1 MNFLIRLTL
10 KKNLGMGEVTVL
22 QKEIKIGYNDAEKKG
37 FINFRLNRHE
47 VFN

>member
-1 MNFLIRLTL
+1 MSYSKKL
-10 KKNLGMGEVTVL
+10 KLDTMMF
-22 QKEIKIGYNDAEKKG
+22 QKKG

>member
-1 MNFLIRLTL
+1 MSYSKKL
-10 KKNLGMGEVTVL
+10 KLDTMMFK
-22 QKEIKIGYNDAEKKG
+22 KKKG